1 MRMMMKVRVLVEVV
15 AGVVIEKMVIC
26 LTYDNTVTRVR
37 CQWQVRQVCSGDAW
51 VTRHKVEGV
60 HDVILHAAMQSVRRQ
75 TGVSMKNKRQNPYIF
90 YEGCRGN
97 ATFCADERRR
107 SPSQPLPT
115 RDAPEIT

>member
-1 MRMMMKVRVLVEVV
+1 MMMKVRVLVEVV

-75 TGVSMKNKRQNPYIF
+75 TGGVHTKQKTKPVDF
-90 YEGCRGN
+90 
-97 ATFCADERRR
+97 
-107 SPSQPLPT
+107 L
-115 RDAPEIT
+115 